1 MAEYKKIIELV
12 NNYKKVFPEEYKTV
26 IGIVAEKRSKFAEIQ
41 GDFMERGLS
50 EYPETLF
57 NLFSTLPN
65 EEQEF
70 LKSKKGIL
78 WFAKTFKEFSLSEKL

>member
-1 MAEYKKIIELV
+1 MEKILELV
-12 NNYKKVFPEEYKTV
+12 KNYKKVFPEEYKAV
-26 IGIVAEKRSKFAEIQ
+26 VDIVAEKRKGNKFAEIK

-57 NLFSTLPN
+57 NLFATLPN

-70 LKSKKGIL
+70 LKSKKGIF
-78 WFAKTFKEFSLSEKL
+78 WFSKTFREFSLSEKL

>member
-1 MAEYKKIIELV
+1 MEAIKKLV
-12 NNYKKVFPEEYKTV
+12 QDYKKVFPDEYRAV
-26 IGIVAEKRSKFAEIQ
+26 IDIVAEKRKGNKFAEIK
-41 GDFMERGLS
+41 GDFLERGLS

-57 NLFSTLPN
+57 NLFATLPN

-78 WFAKTFKEFSLSEKL
+78 WFAKTFKEFSLCEKI